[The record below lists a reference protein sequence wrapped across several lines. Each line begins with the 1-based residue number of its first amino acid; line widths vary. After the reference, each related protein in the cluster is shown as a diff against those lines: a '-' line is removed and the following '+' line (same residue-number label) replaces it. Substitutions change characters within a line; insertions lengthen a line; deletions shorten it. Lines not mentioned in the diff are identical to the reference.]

1 MSNAPKNA
9 SERAF
14 QENFVKELEKYKWEA
29 LDFLNGN
36 KKKVTVSDLINHW
49 RGELNRINADQLEGV
64 ELTDN
69 EFKQVMTKVNQISN
83 SFEAAKILSIEDSK
97 GKIDGIYR
105 DDDPNITRKQITLT
119 IFKKAEV
126 RGGDSSYRI
135 AREVVTSNNNRFDI
149 VLLINGLPLIN
160 IEQKRTD
167 KSLDEAY
174 GQFVRYY
181 RDGEYCNNF
190 MAFSQMMVI
199 TTEIETRYFATPKS
213 INDFNPAFAFH
224 WSDKKNKPVNNWH
237 DVIGHFLMI
246 PMAHQMVGDY
256 LVIDEAKEDD
266 NKKHMLMRPY
276 QVYALQA
283 IEGAAF
289 GWDNDGVPH
298 GGFIWHTT
306 GSGKTIT
313 SFKTAL
319 FLSTRAGFDKVVFL
333 VDRRELDTRTSDNF
347 KAYAA
352 YEPVTVDDTKHT
364 YQLKKQLK
372 SQKSGIIV
380 TTTFKLNALVKEL
393 EEAKDNTLADKRI
406 VFIIDEAHRT
416 TMGQMMGVI
425 KNYFRKNGLFY
436 GFTGTPLFD
445 ENKVKGKINE
455 KSEVINTTE
464 KLFGPKLH
472 QYTIDEAIS
481 DGNVL
486 GFYVDYINT
495 GEFKSYDNLRD
506 MLEEK
511 IKEEHP
517 ELGDRDIER
526 KVQEWSE
533 AEVEMQA
540 SKRNILTYQDETH
553 IPRVVEEILN
563 NWEAQSQRR
572 EFNAILTVAYKNRVI
587 AYYEE
592 FKKQMKERG
601 EKLNIAMTFSFGNEN
616 DPDNIPQDIIKGMF
630 KDYSEFTGIEF
641 IAGDKKHGENSYFE
655 DLVDRATRGGSGRNK
670 KNIDL
675 VIVADQL
682 LTGYDSKRLNTL
694 YVDRTLELQGLIQA
708 YSRTNRIFG
717 KNKEFGTIVNFQYP
731 RMTKQTVE
739 EALKLY
745 GSGGKSSRAIVDTYI
760 VAVEKF
766 KINVEEMVKSLQD
779 SAKWQDLKDAEEG
792 KEKFI
797 SAFKDVAE
805 QLNLVEQ
812 YYEYK
817 WDNDTFGIDE
827 HTWFKYVGAYKNLTR
842 KEGQGNPI
850 PNIIKPLVG
859 KTKLAG
865 TQVIDA
871 AHILGLIGSKVSNI
885 DGIQTVD
892 GETLRIIYEQI
903 QELSDMGEDDKAHLL
918 KEFVDTELV
927 LGKLSYNLNFD
938 NAFDIWK
945 QKKLKANINEL
956 ADIWGIDREWLYKS
970 VNTFLGTQSNEV
982 PYKDELAQNVDYDK
996 ATNKLAGSK
1005 LKHMMTLIKKL
1016 PELMAE
1022 IKQKYYPIIILDDQN
1037 AGEVAETQCK
1047 YGEN

>member
-14 QENFVKELEKYKWEA
+14 QENFVKELGKYKWEA
-29 LDFLNGN
+29 PDHLNGN

-69 EFKQVMTKVNQISN
+69 EFKQVMTKVGQISN
-83 SFEAAKILSIEDSK
+83 SYEAAKILSIEESK

-105 DDDPNITRKQITLT
+105 DDNPKVTRKQITLT
-119 IFKKAEV
+119 ILKKAEV

-135 AREVVTSNNNRFDI
+135 AREVVTPNNNRFDI

-174 GQFVRYY
+174 AQFKRYY
-181 RDGEYCNNF
+181 NDGEYCNNF

-213 INDFNPAFAFH
+213 INDFNPAFVFH
-224 WSDKKNKPVNNWH
+224 WADKENKTVNNWQK
-237 DVIGHFLMI
+237 VIEHFLMI

-256 LVIDEAKEDD
+256 LVIDEAKEEE
-266 NKKHMLMRPY
+266 NRKHMLMRPY

-283 IEGAAF
+283 VEGAAF
-289 GWDNDGVPH
+289 GWDNDGIPH
-298 GGFIWHTT
+298 GGFVWHTT

-333 VDRRELDTRTSDNF
+333 VDRRELDRTTSDNF

-364 YQLKKQLK
+364 YQLKNKLK
-372 SQKSGIIV
+372 SQKTGIVV
-380 TTTFKLNALVKEL
+380 TTTFKLNEVVKEL
-393 EEAKDNTLADKRI
+393 EEAQDITLADKSI

-445 ENKVKGKINE
+445 ENNIKGKINE

-495 GEFKSYDNLRD
+495 GEFKSYDNLREQ
-506 MLEEK
+506 LVEK

-517 ELGDRDIER
+517 ELTDREIER
-526 KVQEWSE
+526 KVQELSE

-563 NWEAQSQRR
+563 NWETQSQGR
-572 EFNAILTVAYKNRVI
+572 EFNAILTVAYKIRVI
-587 AYYEE
+587 TFYNE
-592 FKKQMKERG
+592 FKKQLNKRG

-616 DPDNIPQDIIKGMF
+616 DPDNISPAIIEGMF

-641 IAGDKKHGENSYFE
+641 IAGDKKHGEDAYFE
-655 DLVDRATRGGSGRNK
+655 DVVERATRGGSGRNK

-694 YVDRTLELQGLIQA
+694 YVDRSLELQGLIQA
-708 YSRTNRIFG
+708 YSRTNRVLG

-739 EALKLY
+739 TALKLY
-745 GSGGKSSRAIVDTYI
+745 GSGGSSSKAIVDTYI

-766 KINVEEMVKSLQD
+766 RINALEMVKSLPD
-779 SAKWQDLKDAEEG
+779 PSEWQGIKDDKEE
-792 KEKFI
+792 KDKFI
-797 SAFKDVAE
+797 LAFKDAAE
-805 QLNLVEQ
+805 QLNLVDQ

-817 WDNDTFGIDE
+817 WDDSTFGIEE
-827 HTWFKYVGAYKNLTR
+827 HTWLKYVGAYKNLTR
-842 KEGQGNPI
+842 KDGTDDPI
-850 PNIIKPLVG
+850 PSIIKPLVG

-871 AHILGLIGSKVSNI
+871 AHILGLIGSKVSNVG
-885 DGIQTVD
+885 GIQTVD
-892 GETLRIIYEQI
+892 VETLRIIYEQI
-903 QELSDMGEDDKAHLL
+903 QELSDMGEDNKAHLL
-918 KEFVDTELV
+918 KEFVDTKLV
-927 LGKLSYNLNFD
+927 PGNLPYNLNFD
-938 NAFDIWK
+938 DAFDIWK
-945 QKKLKANINEL
+945 KDKLKANINEL
-956 ADIWGIDREWLYKS
+956 ADRWGIDRDWLFKS
-970 VNTFLGTQSNEV
+970 MNAFSVGQAEV
-982 PYKDELAQNVDYDK
+982 IPYIDELTKSVDYDK
-996 ATNKLAGSK
+996 ATDKSAGNK
-1005 LKHMMTLIKKL
+1005 LKHMMTLTQKL
-1016 PELMAE
+1016 PEF
-1022 IKQKYYPIIILDDQN
+1022 I
-1037 AGEVAETQCK
+1037 AETKEK
-1047 YGEN
+1047 YL

>member
-29 LDFLNGN
+29 PDYLNGN

-69 EFKQVMTKVNQISN
+69 EFKQVMAKVGQISN
-83 SFEAAKILSIEDSK
+83 SYEAAKILAIEESK

-105 DDDPNITRKQITLT
+105 DDNSNITRKQITLT
-119 IFKKAEV
+119 ILKKAEV

-135 AREVVTSNNNRFDI
+135 AREVVTSNDNRFDI

-160 IEQKRTD
+160 VEQKRTD

-174 GQFVRYY
+174 GQFKRYY
-181 RDGEYCNNF
+181 NDGEYCNNF
-190 MAFSQMMVI
+190 MAFSQMMVM

-213 INDFNPAFAFH
+213 IKDFNPAFVFH
-224 WSDKKNKPVNNWH
+224 WADKDNKTINNWQK
-237 DVIGHFLMI
+237 VIEHFLMI

-256 LVIDEAKEDD
+256 LVIDEAKEEE
-266 NKKHMLMRPY
+266 NRKHMLMRPY

-283 IEGAAF
+283 VEGAAF
-289 GWDNDGVPH
+289 GWDNKEGIPH
-298 GGFIWHTT
+298 GGFVWHTT

-333 VDRRELDTRTSDNF
+333 VDRRELDRTTSDNF

-364 YQLKKQLK
+364 YQLKKRLK
-372 SQKSGIIV
+372 LPKTGIIV
-380 TTTFKLNALVKEL
+380 TTTFKLNEVVKEL
-393 EEAKDNTLADKRI
+393 EEAKDSTLANKRI

-445 ENKVKGKINE
+445 ENNIKGKINE

-486 GFYVDYINT
+486 GFHVDYINT
-495 GEFKSYDNLRD
+495 GEFKSYDDLREQ
-506 MLEEK
+506 LVEK
-511 IKEEHP
+511 MKEEQP
-517 ELGDRDIER
+517 ELADREIER

-540 SKRNILTYQDETH
+540 KKRNILTYQDETH

-563 NWEAQSQRR
+563 NWETQSQAR

-587 AYYEE
+587 AFYNE
-592 FKKQMKERG
+592 FKKQLNERG

-616 DPDNIPQDIIKGMF
+616 DSYNIAPAIIERMF

-641 IAGDKKHGENSYFE
+641 IVGDKKHGEDAYFE
-655 DLVDRATRGGSGRNK
+655 DVVERATRGGSGRNK

-694 YVDRTLELQGLIQA
+694 YVDRSLELQGLIQA
-708 YSRTNRIFG
+708 YSRTNRVFG
-717 KNKEFGTIVNFQYP
+717 NSKEFGTIVNFQYP
-731 RMTKQTVE
+731 RLTKQTVE
-739 EALKLY
+739 IALKLY
-745 GSGGKSSRAIVDTYI
+745 GSGGSSSKAIVDTYI

-766 KINVEEMVKSLQD
+766 RINAFEMVKLLPD
-779 SAKWQDLKDAEEG
+779 PSAWQGIKDHNEEKDKFILTFKDA
-792 KEKFI
+792 
-797 SAFKDVAE
+797 AE

-817 WDNDTFGIDE
+817 WDDGAFGIEE
-827 HTWFKYVGAYKNLTR
+827 HTWFKYRGAYRNLTR
-842 KEGQGNPI
+842 NDGPSDSM
-850 PNIIKPLVG
+850 PSIIKPLVG

-871 AHILGLIGSKVSNI
+871 AHILGLIGSKVSNVG
-885 DGIQTVD
+885 GIQTVD

-903 QELSDMGEDDKAHLL
+903 QELSDMGEDNKAHLL

-927 LGKLSYNLNFD
+927 PGNLSYNLNFD
-938 NAFDIWK
+938 EAFDIWK
-945 QKKLKANINEL
+945 QDKLKANINEL
-956 ADIWGIDREWLYKS
+956 ADEWGIDRDWLFKS
-970 VNTFLGTQSNEV
+970 VNAFSVRQAEV
-982 PYKDELAQNVDYDK
+982 IPYRDELAQNVDYDK
-996 ATNKLAGSK
+996 ATDKSAGNK
-1005 LKHMMTLIKKL
+1005 LKHMIALMEKL
-1016 PELMAE
+1016 PEFIAATKE
-1022 IKQKYYPIIILDDQN
+1022 KYD
-1037 AGEVAETQCK
+1037 
-1047 YGEN
+1047 

>member
-9 SERAF
+9 SEKAF
-14 QENFVKELEKYKWEA
+14 QENFVKELKKYKWESP
-29 LDFLNGN
+29 DFLNGN
-36 KKKVTVSDLINHW
+36 KKKVTVDDLINHW

-69 EFKQVMTKVNQISN
+69 EFKQVMDKVKQINN
-83 SFEAAKILSIEDSK
+83 SYEAAKILSIEESK

-105 DDDPNITRKQITLT
+105 DDNPNITRKQITLT
-119 IFKKAEV
+119 ILKKAEV

-135 AREVVTSNNNRFDI
+135 AREVVTPNNNRFDI

-174 GQFVRYY
+174 GQFKRYY

-213 INDFNPAFAFH
+213 INDFNPAFVFH
-224 WSDKKNKPVNNWH
+224 WSDKKNKPINNWQK
-237 DVIGHFLMI
+237 VIEHFLMI

-256 LVIDEAKEDD
+256 LVIDEAEKEEDR
-266 NKKHMLMRPY
+266 KHMLMRPY

-283 IEGAAF
+283 VEGAAF

-298 GGFIWHTT
+298 GGFVWHTT

-319 FLSTRAGFDKVVFL
+319 FLSTRVGFDKVVFL
-333 VDRRELDTRTSDNF
+333 VDRRELDKATRKKF
-347 KAYAA
+347 KAYAV
-352 YEPVTVDDTKHT
+352 YEPVTVDDTEYT
-364 YQLKKQLK
+364 YQLKNKLK
-372 SQKSGIIV
+372 SEKRGIVV
-380 TTTFKLNALVKEL
+380 TTTFKLNEVVKEL
-393 EEAKDNTLADKRI
+393 EEAKDTTLSDKKI

-416 TMGQMMGVI
+416 TMGQMMGTI
-425 KNYFRKNGLFY
+425 TSYFRKNGLFY

-445 ENKVKGKINE
+445 ENNIKGKINE

-464 KLFGPKLH
+464 KLFGPPLH
-472 QYTIDEAIS
+472 EYTIDEAIS

-486 GFYVDYINT
+486 GFHVDYINT
-495 GEFKSYDNLRD
+495 GEFKSYDDLREQ
-506 MLEEK
+506 LVEK
-511 IKEEHP
+511 IKEENP
-517 ELGDRDIER
+517 ELSDRDIER
-526 KVQEWSE
+526 KVQELSE
-533 AEVEMQA
+533 AEVEMEA
-540 SKRNILTYQDETH
+540 SKRNILIYQDETH

-563 NWEAQSQRR
+563 NWETQSQAR
-572 EFNAILTVAYKNRVI
+572 EFNAILTVKYKERVI
-587 AYYEE
+587 AFYDE
-592 FKKQMKERG
+592 FKKQLNERR
-601 EKLNIAMTFSFGNEN
+601 EKLNIAMTFSFGNKNEIEN
-616 DPDNIPQDIIKGMF
+616 ENNSDNVSPEIIKRMF

-641 IAGDKKHGENSYFE
+641 IPGDKKHGEDAYFE

-675 VIVADQL
+675 VIVAEQL
-682 LTGYDSKRLNTL
+682 LTGFDSKRLNTL
-694 YVDRTLELQGLIQA
+694 YVDRKLELQSLIQA

-717 KNKEFGTIVNFQYP
+717 STKEFGTIVNFQYP
-731 RMTKQTVE
+731 RLTKEMVE
-739 EALKLY
+739 TALKLY
-745 GSGGKSSRAIVDTYI
+745 GSGGSSSKAIVDTYI

-766 KINVEEMVKSLQD
+766 NIKALEMVKSLQD
-779 SAKWQDLKDAEEG
+779 PSQWQEIKDD
-792 KEKFI
+792 KEKKDKFI
-797 SAFKDVAE
+797 LAFKDAAE

-817 WDNDTFGIDE
+817 WDDDTFSIEE
-827 HTWFKYVGAYKNLTR
+827 HTWLKYRGAYRNLIR
-842 KEGQGNPI
+842 NDGPDDPI
-850 PNIIKPLVG
+850 PSIIKPLVG

-871 AHILGLIGSKVSNI
+871 AHILGLIGSKVSNV

-903 QELSDMGEDDKAHLL
+903 QELSDMGEDNKAHLL

-927 LGKLSYNLNFD
+927 PGKLSYNLNFD
-938 NAFDIWK
+938 EAFDIWK
-945 QKKLKANINEL
+945 QEKLKANINEL
-956 ADIWGIDREWLYKS
+956 ADEWGLDREWLLKS
-970 VNTFLGTQSNEV
+970 VNAFSGGQAGV
-982 PYKDELAQNVDYDK
+982 IPYIDELTKSVDYDK
-996 ATNKLAGSK
+996 ATDKSAGNK
-1005 LKHMMTLIKKL
+1005 LKHMMTLTKKL
-1016 PELMAE
+1016 PEF
-1022 IKQKYYPIIILDDQN
+1022 I
-1037 AGEVAETQCK
+1037 AETKEK
-1047 YGEN
+1047 YD

>member
-9 SERAF
+9 SERVF

-29 LDFLNGN
+29 PDCLNGN
-36 KKKVTVSDLINHW
+36 KKKVTVFDLINHW
-49 RGELNRINADQLEGV
+49 RSELNRINADQLEGV

-69 EFKQVMTKVNQISN
+69 EFAQIMTKVGQIAN
-83 SFEAAKILSIEDSK
+83 SYEAAKILSIEESK

-105 DDDPNITRKQITLT
+105 DDNPKVTRKQITLT

-126 RGGDSSYRI
+126 SGGDSSYRI
-135 AREVVTSNNNRFDI
+135 AREVATSSGNRFDI
-149 VLLINGLPLIN
+149 ILLINGLPLIN

-174 GQFVRYY
+174 GQFMRYY

-190 MAFSQMMVI
+190 MVFSQMMVI

-213 INDFNPAFAFH
+213 INDFNPVFVFH
-224 WSDKKNKPVNNWH
+224 WADKKNKPINDWKK
-237 DVIGHFLMI
+237 VIQYFLMI

-256 LVIDEAKEDD
+256 LVIDEAKEEE
-266 NKKHMLMRPY
+266 NRKHMLMRPY

-283 IEGAAF
+283 VEGAAF
-289 GWDNDGVPH
+289 GWDNDGIPH
-298 GGFIWHTT
+298 GGFVWHTT

-333 VDRRELDTRTSDNF
+333 VDRRELDRATSDNF

-364 YQLKKQLK
+364 YQLKEQLK
-372 SQKSGIIV
+372 SKKQGIIV
-380 TTTFKLNALVKEL
+380 TTIFKLNVLVKEL
-393 EEAKDNTLADKRI
+393 EEAQDNTVAEKKI

-416 TMGQMMGVI
+416 TMGQMMGAI
-425 KNYFRKNGLFY
+425 KNHFRKNGLFF

-445 ENKVKGKINE
+445 ENNIKGKINK

-472 QYTIDEAIS
+472 EYTIDEAIS

-495 GEFKSYDNLRD
+495 GEFKSYDDLREQ
-506 MLEEK
+506 LAEK
-511 IKEEHP
+511 MKEEHP
-517 ELGDRDIER
+517 ELADREIER
-526 KVQEWSE
+526 KVQELSE
-533 AEVEMQA
+533 AEVEIQA
-540 SKRNILTYQDETH
+540 KKRNILMYQDETH

-563 NWEAQSQRR
+563 NWETQSKKR
-572 EFNAILTVAYKNRVI
+572 EFNAILTVEYKKRVI
-587 AYYEE
+587 AFYNE
-592 FKKQMKERG
+592 FKKQLNERG

-616 DPDNIPQDIIKGMF
+616 DTYNISPAIIEGMF

-641 IAGDKKHGENSYFE
+641 IAGDKKHGEDAYFE
-655 DLVDRATRGGSGRNK
+655 DVVERAARGGSGGNE

-694 YVDRTLELQGLIQA
+694 YVDRSLELQDLIQA
-708 YSRTNRIFG
+708 YSRTNRVFG
-717 KNKEFGTIVNFQYP
+717 KDKEFGTIVNFQYP
-731 RMTKQTVE
+731 RLTKQKVE
-739 EALKLY
+739 TALKLY
-745 GSGGKSSRAIVDTYI
+745 GSGGSSSKAIVDTYI
-760 VAVEKF
+760 AAVEKF
-766 KINVEEMVKSLQD
+766 RINVIEMVKLLKDPS
-779 SAKWQDLKDAEEG
+779 KWQELKDDKEG

-797 SAFKDVAE
+797 TAFKDAAE

-817 WDNDTFGIDE
+817 WEDSTFGIEE
-827 HTWFKYVGAYKNLTR
+827 HTWLKYVGAYKNLTS
-842 KEGQGNPI
+842 KDGTSNPI
-850 PNIIKPLVG
+850 LGIVKPLIE

-871 AHILGLIGSKVSNI
+871 AHILELIGSKVNNV
-885 DGIQTVD
+885 DGMQTVD
-892 GETLRIIYEQI
+892 DETLRIIYEQI
-903 QELSDMGEDDKAHLL
+903 QELSDMGEYNKAHLL

-927 LGKLSYNLNFD
+927 PGNLSCNLNFD
-938 NAFDIWK
+938 DAFDIWK
-945 QKKLKANINEL
+945 QNKLKAEINDL
-956 ADIWGIDREWLYKS
+956 ADKWGIDREWLFKS
-970 VNTFLGTQSNEV
+970 VNAFSAAQPDMIPYIDELTQSVN
-982 PYKDELAQNVDYDK
+982 YDMAADK
-996 ATNKLAGSK
+996 SAGNQ
-1005 LKHMMTLIKKL
+1005 LKHMMTLTREL
-1016 PELMAE
+1016 PEMIAE
-1022 IKQKYYPIIILDDQN
+1022 KKSKYL
-1037 AGEVAETQCK
+1037 
-1047 YGEN
+1047 